1 MLASGD
7 WIVPHLL
14 GLRYFKNPL
23 PDTGLTALGNGYL
36 ARILWCAGRRYL
48 CDPVNCRAGDRFTLR
63 LWRDKRLALLATVI
77 YSHCL
82 LSMPSALMPCS
93 IRLLHLAGGGNVQ
106 LLAGN
111 AGTDVESKS
120 AGFLLLGI
128 TCGMGVMTKVFSPL
142 PCRY

>member
-1 MLASGD
+1 M
-7 WIVPHLL
+7 
-14 GLRYFKNPL
+14 

-36 ARILWCAGRRYL
+36 ARITLVAGRRYL
-48 CDPVNCRAGDRFTLR
+48 CDPVNCRAGDLVYSR

-77 YSHCL
+77 YLSLL

-93 IRLLHLAGGGNVQ
+93 IRLLHSGWGGNVQ

-111 AGTDVESKS
+111 AGTDVERQKR
-120 AGFLLLGI
+120 GFLLLGI
-128 TCGMGVMTKVFSPL
+128 TCGMGVMTKGFLAL